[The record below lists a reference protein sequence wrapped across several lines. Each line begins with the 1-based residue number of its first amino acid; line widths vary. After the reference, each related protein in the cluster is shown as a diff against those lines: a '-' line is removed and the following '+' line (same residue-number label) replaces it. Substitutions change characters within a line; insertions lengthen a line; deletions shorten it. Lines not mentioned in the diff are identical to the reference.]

1 MKFDPE
7 EYERAHGRGGN
18 IPPQNSNGNS
28 GNNVNNTNSNVNND
42 FKFYV
47 FATAKRNEVILK
59 YNLLTK
65 GCKLSNFG
73 VIFNIFPWMH
83 FKKINVTDQKFDY
96 KARKY
101 LIKEQLEAIADLSLK
116 IRISNPI
123 KYEFEFNDQNGVDI
137 NAEIKDTFEA
147 TMRRF
152 FANHTNDELVG
163 RDFDINKP
171 ENVEIK
177 DGLKELEDRY
187 GIEVVSVRCDKYVP
201 PETIL
206 RENAQNAE
214 LQANILQAEQQAKIN
229 KIEADSRA
237 EVLGI
242 EYGAY
247 NDAFNNYSENSKT
260 DLVKTAMYTNSKNQ
274 NINIIAGADNNAL
287 NQAAIING
295 SMQANNIQNLQ
306 NNMQNNQQ
314 NNQSQQRGRRR

>member
-1 MKFDPE
+1 MAFDPVS
-7 EYERAHGRGGN
+7 YERAHGRGGN

-28 GNNVNNTNSNVNND
+28 GNNVNNTNSNVNNN
-42 FKFYV
+42 FKFCV

-65 GCKLSNFG
+65 GCKVSNFG
-73 VIFNIFPWMH
+73 VIFNLCPWMH
-83 FKKINVTDQKFDY
+83 FKKINVADQKFDY

-152 FANHTNDELVG
+152 FANHSNDELAG

-171 ENVEIK
+171 ENIEIK
-177 DGLKELEDRY
+177 EGLKELEDRY
-187 GIEVVSVRCDKYVP
+187 GVEVVSVRCDNYVP
-201 PETIL
+201 PTTIL
-206 RENAQNAE
+206 RESSQSAE
-214 LQANILQAEQQAKIN
+214 LQFDIEQAKHQAVVDEIRA
-229 KIEADSRA
+229 KSRA
-237 EVLGI
+237 NQIRI
-242 EYGAY
+242 ESAAY
-247 NDAFNNYSENSKT
+247 NNGFKDYSEDNKT
-260 DLVKTAMYTNSKNQ
+260 DLVKTAMYTNSKNK
-274 NINIIAGADNNAL
+274 NINVFVGADNNAL

-295 SMQANNIQNLQ
+295 SMQANNMQNLQ